1 MHVKLTDRL
10 GRNSKCVLL
19 LKLFVLFTLV
29 QAYVIFLTEMGG
41 GWVERHLPTMTQHIL
56 SLLSHPKATATHI
69 DAVYSRKCVSFV
81 LRSVFG
87 QLLGESAQ
95 FIAAKHLCQLIIQTT
110 GTSSRGQRSEVMGR
124 EAEDGNAG
132 GGNGEREGRD
142 RSSSHLQT
150 QQQQQQHVVICAIL
164 EVGALVFNL
173 NTAALPL
180 VASDGVMAGGRGHE
194 DDPAPSSK
202 QQQPPLFAALNSI
215 LMLPHLAPRLAA
227 AWCLHCVSLALP
239 SQLCYLITHCLDQ
252 LRDPKKQTQ
261 VLGGGGGGGAELEIT
276 ADHRPPKWQNDRPSS
291 YLLGHESHRLSIVP

>member
-1 MHVKLTDRL
+1 MPFPIPTHTH
-10 GRNSKCVLL
+10 
-19 LKLFVLFTLV
+19 TM

-69 DAVYSRKCVSFV
+69 DAVYSRKCVGFV

-95 FIAAKHLCQLIIQTT
+95 FVAAKHLCQLIIQTT
-110 GTSSRGQRSEVMGR
+110 AASGGQTSRGQRSEGVGR
-124 EAEDGNAG
+124 DSEDGNAMG
-132 GGNGEREGRD
+132 GSEREGRD
-142 RSSSHLQT
+142 RSSSHT
-150 QQQQQQHVVICAIL
+150 QSQQHQQQHVVICAIL

-180 VASDGVMAGGRGHE
+180 VVADTSGGGVAGGGSQG
-194 DDPAPSSK
+194 DSTSSK
-202 QQQPPLFAALNSI
+202 QQPPLFTALNNI
-215 LMLPHLAPRLAA
+215 LMLPQLAPRLAG

-239 SQLCYLITHCLDQ
+239 SQLCYLVSHCLSQ

-261 VLGGGGGGGAELEIT
+261 VSAT
-276 ADHRPPKWQNDRPSS
+276 RK
-291 YLLGHESHRLSIVP
+291 